1 MRRAAVLA
9 LLLLCTSPLLYA
21 ADLQFENATVSATI
35 DGKVSRDIVTLP
47 FRWDL
52 QYPGKAGSAVLEFE
66 FMDKQLPQGPLGIYF
81 PKLGSAYVV
90 SLNGVDIGRDGDL
103 LVPGGQD
110 TGKAP
115 RLLSVDAK
123 LIKPHNVLRIQLRA
137 DGGRKAGVSAVVI
150 DEWSRVLAPFEEYRL
165 WKVWVPGAI
174 AAGHACLAVIGIVL
188 WCLGRREPMDADRRS
203 IMVFGVVALLCWS
216 LRVMDSI
223 WETPPLPW
231 PLWGTVPVMALG
243 VWGCCC
249 AHICMVVAQWNKEPW
264 AASFRRWLIA
274 ILLAGVV
281 VVPWGLIGERPA
293 FVTIWYAVLGLT
305 LLAFSVG
312 FAKQSMSSSGN
323 TAGRWLAGAVLLS
336 ACVGLLDLLRM
347 RTNAGL
353 GDVALLYYASMAFG
367 LILAGITFRFP
378 RAQASANIPG
388 ESTA

>member
-21 ADLQFENATVSATI
+21 ADLQFENATISATI

-123 LIKPHNVLRIQLRA
+123 LIKPHNILRIQLRA

-150 DEWSRVLAPFEEYRL
+150 DEWSRVLALFEEYRL

-188 WCLGRREPMDADRRS
+188 WCLGRREPMEESPVDHGVRGCGAYVLVPAGDGLDLGDAS
-203 IMVFGVVALLCWS
+203 VA
-216 LRVMDSI
+216 
-223 WETPPLPW
+223 W
-231 PLWGTVPVMALG
+231 PLWGKCRCL
-243 VWGCCC
+243 
-249 AHICMVVAQWNKEPW
+249 
-264 AASFRRWLIA
+264 RWVY
-274 ILLAGVV
+274 GVV
-281 VVPWGLIGERPA
+281 LVP
-293 FVTIWYAVLGLT
+293 T
-305 LLAFSVG
+305 
-312 FAKQSMSSSGN
+312 FA
-323 TAGRWLAGAVLLS
+323 W
-336 ACVGLLDLLRM
+336 
-347 RTNAGL
+347 
-353 GDVALLYYASMAFG
+353 
-367 LILAGITFRFP
+367 
-378 RAQASANIPG
+378 
-388 ESTA
+388 